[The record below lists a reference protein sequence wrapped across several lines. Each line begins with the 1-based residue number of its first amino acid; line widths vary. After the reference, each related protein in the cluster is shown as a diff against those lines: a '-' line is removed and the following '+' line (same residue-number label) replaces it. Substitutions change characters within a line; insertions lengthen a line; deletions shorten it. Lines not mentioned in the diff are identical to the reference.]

1 MTSSN
6 DPVSWFVIERGWKVV
21 DRDGEEVGT
30 VDEVTGDE
38 NADIFDGLSVSGG
51 FFSKP
56 RYVPSEQVAEITDGR
71 IMLSLSRSEAGALA
85 QFAEPPAS
93 LELSSEKASLSDR
106 AAAPF
111 VDERET
117 PRPTSSWRRLVDRLL
132 GR

>member
-1 MTSSN
+1 VP

-21 DRDGEEVGT
+21 DADGRELGK

-38 NADIFDGLSVSGG
+38 GADIFDGLSISSG

-56 RYVPSEQVAEITDGR
+56 RYVPSERVVEITDGCVR
-71 IMLSLSRSEAGALA
+71 LDLSRAEVEGLPAYE
-85 QFAEPPAS
+85 EPPAS
-93 LELSSEKASLSDR
+93 LDVSSEKAGLVDR

-111 VDERET
+111 VDEGET
-117 PRPTSSWRRLVDRLL
+117 PPPTSTFRRLVDRLL

>member
-1 MTSSN
+1 MP
-6 DPVSWFVIERGWKVV
+6 DPVSWFVIERGWQVV
-21 DRDGEEVGT
+21 DRDGDEVGT

-51 FFSKP
+51 FFSDA

-71 IMLSLSRSEAGALA
+71 IALRLSRAQVGALP

-93 LELSSEKASLSDR
+93 LELSSEKASLTDR

-111 VDERET
+111 VDERVT
-117 PRPTSSWRRLVDRLL
+117 PAPTSSWRRLVDRLL

>member
-1 MTSSN
+1 MAPD
-6 DPVSWFVIERGWKVV
+6 DPVSWFVIERGWQVV

-51 FFSKP
+51 FFSDP

-71 IMLSLSRSEAGALA
+71 IVVRLSRAEVEGLS
-85 QFAEPPAS
+85 QFNEPPAS
-93 LELSSEKASLSDR
+93 LELSSEKASLTDR

-111 VDERET
+111 VHERET
-117 PRPTSSWRRLVDRLL
+117 PAPTSSWRRLVDRLL

>member
-1 MTSSN
+1 MP
-6 DPVSWFVIERGWKVV
+6 DPVSWFVIERGWHVV
-21 DRDGEEVGT
+21 DRDGTEVGT

-51 FFSKP
+51 FFSEP

-71 IMLSLSRSEAGALA
+71 IMLRLSRAEAEQLA
-85 QFAEPPAS
+85 RFEEPPAS
-93 LELSSEKASLSDR
+93 LELSSEKASLTDR

-111 VDERET
+111 VDERAT
-117 PRPTSSWRRLVDRLL
+117 PAPTSSWRRLVDRIF